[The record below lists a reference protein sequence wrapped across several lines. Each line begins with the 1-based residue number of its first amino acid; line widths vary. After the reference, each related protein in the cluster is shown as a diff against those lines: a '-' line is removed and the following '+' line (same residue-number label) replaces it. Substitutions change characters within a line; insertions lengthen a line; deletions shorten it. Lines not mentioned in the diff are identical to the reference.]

1 MPIPIGVASMKKK
14 ISRLFVT
21 AVLAAMVVGGNTAY
35 ADETEVAEV
44 AEQAEVQE
52 QVAEQAADKKSDEA
66 PVHIDSV
73 KKGEDGSVTVV
84 LDPADDVSEI
94 KILPGDHDSNSYDG
108 ANSIDGNTINGLEPG
123 DYTLFMKD
131 KDGNVFTAQLNAG
144 KSSTTSSTSE
154 STSSHWEESS
164 SYEYGGSWLEY
175 SVESKECKDCGP
187 TETPAPETT
196 PVRPSHSISKSDH
209 DDPAP
214 ETSPAIETTLQ
225 PETTPAAE
233 KLPQT
238 GGLDA
243 RMMGMIGIV
252 AMFIGGCMILLASSV
267 FDRKK

>member
-35 ADETEVAEV
+35 ADETEVAE
-44 AEQAEVQE
+44 QAEVQE

-73 KKGEDGSVTVV
+73 KKGDDGSVTVV

-131 KDGNVFTAQLNAG
+131 KDGNVSTAQLNAG

-196 PVRPSHSISKSDH
+196 PARPSHSSGKTYH
-209 DDPAP
+209 DDPEP
-214 ETSPAIETTLQ
+214 ETSPAIETTPAPD

-238 GGLDA
+238 GGLDG
-243 RMMGMIGIV
+243 RMISMIGIV
-252 AMFIGGCMILLASSV
+252 AMFFGGWIMFFASSG

>member
-1 MPIPIGVASMKKK
+1 MKKRMSK
-14 ISRLFVT
+14 WFVT
-21 AVLAAMVVGGNTAY
+21 AILAAMVVGSNTAY
-35 ADETEVAEV
+35 ADETAADQNVE
-44 AEQAEVQE
+44 E
-52 QVAEQAADKKSDEA
+52 QVEEQAAEQKSDEA
-66 PVHIDSV
+66 PVRVDSV

-84 LDPADDVSEI
+84 LDPADDISEI
-94 KILPGDHDSNSYDG
+94 KILPGEHDSNSYDG
-108 ANSIDGNTINGLEPG
+108 ANNIDGNTINGLEPG

-131 KDGNVFTAQLNAG
+131 KDGNVSTASLNTG
-144 KSSTTSSTSE
+144 KSSTQSSYSE
-154 STSSHWEESS
+154 STSTHWEETS
-164 SYEYGGSWLEY
+164 SYAYGGSWLEY
-175 SVESKECKDCGP
+175 SVESKECEDCGP
-187 TETPAPETT
+187 TETAPDNPTPETT
-196 PVRPSHSISKSDH
+196 PVRPNHSTSKSDH

-214 ETSPAIETTLQ
+214 ETSPAIETTPQ